1 MTKMKSQVSKGMLM
15 CALICGTLASNAVS
29 AFAGEMDSESLSE
42 FILDPM
48 VVTAQR
54 VDTKDLHTPAS
65 VEVYNKERIE
75 KTGAA
80 NAYDVLQ
87 NTLGVVTQ
95 SQGFNGT
102 SMSTMTSKIMIRGVE
117 KGTLVMV
124 NGVPMNLDGKY
135 NLDDIPTESID
146 RIEVVRGGGSV
157 LYGSEATGG
166 VINIITKKNVGN
178 SIGVAAGNFGKERY
192 KLSVG
197 IERFNIIAGLENRG
211 RAENMSGVSTT
222 GSTNVYDYGKGERKS
237 LLWNFKINDALT
249 FTHNYSKNEN
259 EYQQRTFG
267 KPKIQQYN
275 EYKDTDNNFM
285 LNYDQH
291 GWKASLAYGTQEKGS
306 DQGKSLDALKVY
318 SWRKGHS
325 TNANVQKQF
334 NLGRNKLLIGTSFQ
348 REDIDLYSSE
358 KKGKKGKPGTPP
370 LDSNYKRDVY
380 SLYASYEMTLG
391 EKSNLFL
398 NARET
403 WATNIHGSQ
412 TDKNTNLT
420 TNTDNDMM
428 RKFTPEIEYLYK
440 FDENSSFYAKA
451 GKSFR
456 LPHLTQIYGIGI
468 INPTLDLKPEQG
480 THYEM
485 GYKLNRGNVAW
496 RLSVFNYKIK
506 DSIDANVI
514 YDEDTGILTGVDY
527 YNEDTRNTGVE
538 LSVNLKHNDN
548 WSSSWGAMLHN
559 PQARNIHT
567 YGDNNWHNMFGKYQ
581 INGGLNYKNTKFTGS
596 LTGNFI
602 GDRTSTRASIR
613 NPQRHIKPQF
623 FTNLHLTYAPE
634 SNQKVWLHLNNLLDR
649 IDITSNSTANFYSLG
664 RNFMLGYEYTF

>member
-1 MTKMKSQVSKGMLM
+1 MKKMTGRVSKGMLM
-15 CALICGTLASNAVS
+15 CALICGTMAVNAVPVS
-29 AFAGEMDSESLSE
+29 AEETGNEGLSE
-42 FILDPM
+42 FMLDPM
-48 VVTAQR
+48 IVTAQR

-65 VEVYNKERIE
+65 VEVYNTERIE
-75 KTGAA
+75 KSGAA

-87 NTLGVVTQ
+87 NTLGVITQ

-102 SMSTMTSKIMIRGVE
+102 SMGTMTSKVMIRGVE

-135 NLDDIPTESID
+135 NLDDIPTESIE
-146 RIEVVRGGGSV
+146 RIEVVRGGGAV

-178 SIGVAAGNFGKERY
+178 SISVAAGNFGKERY
-192 KLSVG
+192 KVSLG
-197 IERFNIIAGLENRG
+197 NERFNMIAGLENRG
-211 RAENMSGVSTT
+211 KADNMSGVSTT

-237 LLWNFKINDALT
+237 LLWNLKLMDGLM
-249 FTHNYSKNEN
+249 FTHNYSKNRN
-259 EYQQRTFG
+259 QYQIRTEG
-267 KPKIQQYN
+267 KAGINQYN
-275 EYKDTDNNFM
+275 NYKDTDNHFL
-285 LNYDQH
+285 LNYDKND
-291 GWKASLAYGTQEKGS
+291 WKVTLGYGTQEKGY
-306 DQGKSLDALKVY
+306 DQGKTLDKMSIY

-334 NLGRNKLLIGTSFQ
+334 HLGRNKLLVGAGFQ

-358 KKGKKGKPGTPP
+358 KKGKGKMGKTTPP
-370 LDSNYKRDVY
+370 LDSVYKRDVY
-380 SLYASYEMTLG
+380 SLYASYEMALG

-403 WATNIHGSQ
+403 WATNITGRQ
-412 TDKNTNLT
+412 TDKKTNKT
-420 TNTDNDMM
+420 TITNNDMM

-440 FDENSSFYAKA
+440 FDEHSSFYAKA

-456 LPHLTQIYGIGI
+456 LPNLTQIYGIGV

-485 GYKLNRGNVAW
+485 GYKLNRGNAAW
-496 RLSVFNYKIK
+496 RLAVFNYKIK
-506 DSIDANVI
+506 DAIDANVQ
-514 YDEDTGILTGVDY
+514 YDKHGSLIDVDY
-527 YNEDTRNTGVE
+527 YNEDNRNTGVE
-538 LSVNLKHNDN
+538 VSVNFKHNDN
-548 WSSSWGAMLHN
+548 WSTNWGMMYHN

-567 YGDNNWHNMFGKYQ
+567 YGDNAWHDMYSRYQ
-581 INGGLNYKNTKFTGS
+581 FNGGVNYAKAKFNGS
-596 LTGNFI
+596 LMGNFV
-602 GDRTSTRASIR
+602 GNRTSTRASLK

-634 SNQKVWLHLNNLLDR
+634 SNQKFWLHLNNLLDR
-649 IDITSNSTANFYSLG
+649 IDITSNSTANYYTLG

>member
-1 MTKMKSQVSKGMLM
+1 MKKMTGHVSKGMLM
-15 CALICGTLASNAVS
+15 CALICGTLVNNAVP
-29 AFAGEMDSESLSE
+29 AFAGEMDNDSLSE
-42 FILDPM
+42 FMLDPM
-48 VVTAQR
+48 IVTAQR

-87 NTLGVVTQ
+87 NTLGVMTQ

-102 SMSTMTSKIMIRGVE
+102 SMGTMTSKVMIRGVE

-135 NLDDIPTESID
+135 NLDDIPTESIE

-166 VINIITKKNVGN
+166 VINIITKKKFEN
-178 SIGVAAGNFGKERY
+178 SVGVAAGNFGKERY
-192 KLSVG
+192 KISLG
-197 IERFNIIAGLENRG
+197 NEKFNIIAGLENRG
-211 RAENMSGVSTT
+211 RAEKMSGVSTT
-222 GSTNVYDYGKGERKS
+222 GKKSVYDYGKGERKS
-237 LLWNFKINDALT
+237 LLWNLNIIDGLS
-249 FTHNYSKNEN
+249 FTHSYSKNRNQYEI
-259 EYQQRTFG
+259 RTEG
-267 KPKIQQYN
+267 KAKINQYN
-275 EYKDTDNNFM
+275 KYKDTDNNFM
-285 LNYDQH
+285 LNYEKE
-291 GWKASLAYGTQEKGS
+291 GWKASLAYGTQEKGY
-306 DQGKSLDALKVY
+306 DQGKSLDHMNIY

-334 NLGRNKLLIGTSFQ
+334 DLGRNRLLLGTSFQ

-370 LDSNYKRDVY
+370 LDSTYKRDVY
-380 SLYASYEMTLG
+380 SLYASYEMALG
-391 EKSNLFL
+391 DKSNLFL

-403 WATNIHGSQ
+403 WATNITGRQ
-412 TDKNTNLT
+412 TDKKTNKT
-420 TNTDNDMM
+420 TVTDNDMM
-428 RKFTPEIEYLYK
+428 RKFTPEVEYLYK

-456 LPHLTQIYGIGI
+456 LPHLTQIYGNGV

-485 GYKLNRGNVAW
+485 GYKLNRGNAAW
-496 RLSVFNYKIK
+496 RVSVFNYKIK
-506 DSIDANVI
+506 DAIDADVQ
-514 YDEDTGILTGVDY
+514 YDEDGSVSAVNY
-527 YNEDTRNTGVE
+527 YNEDNRDTGVE
-538 LSVNLKHNDN
+538 VSVNLKHNDN
-548 WSSSWGAMLHN
+548 WSSNWGAMLHN

-567 YGDNNWHNMFGKYQ
+567 YGDNNWHDMYNRYQ
-581 INGGLNYKNTKFTGS
+581 FNGGVNYKMAKFAGS
-596 LTGNFI
+596 LTGNFV
-602 GDRTSTRASIR
+602 GNRTSTRASFK

-623 FTNLHLTYAPE
+623 FTDLHLTYAPE
-634 SNQKVWLHLNNLLDR
+634 ANQKVWLHLNNLLDR
-649 IDITSNSTANFYSLG
+649 LDVTSNSTSNYYSLG